1 MRDLI
6 ICDCPRSCDG

>member
-6 ICDCPRSCDG
+6 ICIPRYAG